1 MVDAI
6 YRYNSKLMLKEQS
19 NIVKTPT
26 KAAIVIP
33 VFNDWLSMERL
44 VGELDREL
52 ANCGL
57 QIDIVAVDDC
67 STEQIGNLPTPQQA
81 IASITVLK
89 LGTNVGHQRAIA
101 TGLSKVASDG
111 KHDLV
116 AVMDSDGEDKPQ
128 ELLRL
133 LRIAV
138 ARPDQAV
145 VAQRKKRLERAT
157 FRFSYRIYT
166 LLFRVLTGNSIDFGN
181 FVVLPIQ
188 FVHRLI
194 RSPNIWNNFSASLVR
209 ARLPLTRLET
219 VRGKRYFG
227 KSKMNFV
234 ALVAH
239 GLGAISVF
247 SDVVFIR
254 ILLASLLILMLSL
267 MSVVV
272 TVAVRL
278 FTDLAVPGWA
288 TNVTGFALIISMQAV
303 LLPVM
308 MAFLILNN
316 RSSVQILPKYFAI
329 DLVEETRAIERPG
342 LHNEASP

>member
-1 MVDAI
+1 
-6 YRYNSKLMLKEQS
+6 
-19 NIVKTPT
+19 
-26 KAAIVIP
+26 
-33 VFNDWLSMERL
+33 
-44 VGELDREL
+44 
-52 ANCGL
+52 
-57 QIDIVAVDDC
+57 
-67 STEQIGNLPTPQQA
+67 
-81 IASITVLK
+81 
-89 LGTNVGHQRAIA
+89 
-101 TGLSKVASDG
+101 
-111 KHDLV
+111 
-116 AVMDSDGEDKPQ
+116 
-128 ELLRL
+128 
-133 LRIAV
+133 
-138 ARPDQAV
+138 
-145 VAQRKKRLERAT
+145 
-157 FRFSYRIYT
+157 
-166 LLFRVLTGNSIDFGN
+166 
-181 FVVLPIQ
+181 
-188 FVHRLI
+188 
-194 RSPNIWNNFSASLVR
+194 
-209 ARLPLTRLET
+209 
-219 VRGKRYFG
+219 
-227 KSKMNFV
+227 MNFV